1 MITALFAIIKILLG
15 AGLAGI
21 LMIIGI
27 IAAITW
33 LIKRIIV
40 EIYYAI
46 HHSKQRKGGDSE

>member
-40 EIYYAI
+40 EIYYVI
-46 HHSKQRKGGDSE
+46 HHSKRKGGDEK